1 VRSVEV
7 DRAGTDANARTA
19 LRANAFAAEAAR
31 LGVRVIYPQQIL
43 DMDAFTW
50 RQRRWEAGSRLCVL
64 GSDGTELFMPPVPG
78 ARGA

>member
-1 VRSVEV
+1 
-7 DRAGTDANARTA
+7 
-19 LRANAFAAEAAR
+19 
-31 LGVRVIYPQQIL
+31 LGVRVIYSQQIL
-43 DMDAFTW
+43 DMDPFTW